1 MQCPEWVLTPE
12 TPRPAVRLRDP
23 AGRSGWGS
31 SSPFLCGLL
40 SPTSLGSSLP
50 SVSFGSSLPVSLKS
64 SLLCFFGVFSPHF
77 FRVFCPPFLW
87 GLLFLFLGDL
97 LSLFLWG
104 SSLPMS
110 LGSSLPIS
118 LGSSLLEA
126 TPKPLRHPQV
136 TPQPGPPAPQ
146 RRLRLK
152 MRVNP

>member
-1 MQCPEWVLTPE
+1 MPSP
-12 TPRPAVRLRDP
+12 PHAVSRVGADPQDPKTCSQASGPSWAIRVGQQLPISLR
-23 AGRSGWGS
+23 
-31 SSPFLCGLL
+31 
-40 SPTSLGSSLP
+40 SSLP
-50 SVSFGSSLPVSLKS
+50 HFFGVFSP
-64 SLLCFFGVFSPHF
+64 LCFFGVFSPHF

-110 LGSSLPIS
+110 LGSSLPVS